1 MFTSVIKQGF
11 SEALSVGR
19 MVWQSVVW
27 IVQGRFGFKD
37 MSGPV
42 GIASAVTQVAS
53 QGLET
58 NFGSAVFNILN
69 VMTLIT
75 INLGIFNMLPFPA
88 LDGGRFLLLLIEW
101 IFRKPIPRKVEKY
114 INAAGFIILMGFM
127 VVITCKDIWQLF
139 TGQLSL

>member
-1 MFTSVIKQGF
+1 MKESRKINIVLILLSIVVI
-11 SEALSVGR
+11 
-19 MVWQSVVW
+19 
-27 IVQGRFGFKD
+27 ITH
-37 MSGPV
+37 
-42 GIASAVTQVAS
+42 I
-53 QGLET
+53 
-58 NFGSAVFNILN
+58 VFNILN

-127 VVITCKDIWQLF
+127 VVVTCKDIWQLF